1 MWRMEHLWVTSF
13 GVLSLWV
20 LIVGARHK
28 ATFLREARV
37 EWRSCGFEY
46 DGVAGSVVQCGI
58 RG

>member
-1 MWRMEHLWVTSF
+1 MEHLWVTSF

-20 LIVGARHK
+20 LMVGARHK